1 MKFEPDNNSMGRTV
15 FDELAGFRPDDGG
28 ESLTLAEVRE
38 AAGRFD
44 GLARSAD
51 ARVACRRV
59 RSRLFPVVIAA
70 PRPSQPPASMPGW
83 LRIAAAIALV
93 VTSLAMF
100 KAPPNGDLALAT
112 LASSQVS
119 EFTLLFPGEA
129 VIDAQLARLG
139 TSLDALNRESF
150 WDTDFSSPFERS
162 NR

>member
-1 MKFEPDNNSMGRTV
+1 MGQTA

-28 ESLTLAEVRE
+28 ETLTLAEVRE
-38 AAGRFD
+38 AAGLFD
-44 GLARSAD
+44 GVARSAE

-59 RSRLFPVVIAA
+59 RGRLFPVVIAA

-93 VTSLAMF
+93 VTSLAIF
-100 KAPPNGDLALAT
+100 KAPPDGDLASSALAWAESSEST
-112 LASSQVS
+112 LI
-119 EFTLLFPGEA
+119 FPGEA

-150 WDTDFSSPFERS
+150 WDTGLSSPFEGS